1 MLSQFQTSYQRLE
14 QSLDR
19 LTESIAAYNPSPN
32 AADDLVAADDVVNKN
47 LERRMLYRAAY
58 GTYYAY
64 KSQ

>member
-32 AADDLVAADDVVNKN
+32 AADELVAADHVVNKN
-47 LERRMLYRAAY
+47 LERRTVCPAAS
-58 GTYYAY
+58 G
-64 KSQ
+64 K